1 MDKVV
6 IGLLALSLVY
16 LTMKKPTNVSNFE
29 AAPVAVDRDIIQ
41 RIIEAV
47 QEKEPG
53 WVPINTVYINP
64 IVTDQGSTLYDSRFM
79 FYDKFKYLGT
89 QIDVRS
95 AITGNQASI
104 VSMTPVSQPNADPSI
119 SPFKGPTYQDYDE
132 IKKNFNRQLDDYLA
146 MAKRPEGFQTPY

>member
-1 MDKVV
+1 MDRVV
-6 IGLLALSLVY
+6 IVLLALSLVY
-16 LTMKKPTNVSNFE
+16 LTMRKPAAVSNF
-29 AAPVAVDRDIIQ
+29 ATAPIAVDRDIIQ

-64 IVTDQGSTLYDSRFM
+64 VVSDQGTTMYESRFM

-89 QIDVRS
+89 QVDVQS
-95 AITGNQASI
+95 AITGNKASI
-104 VSMTPVSQPNADPSI
+104 VNMTPVSKPQADPNI
-119 SPFKGPTYQDYDE
+119 NPFTGPTYQDYDE
-132 IKKNFNRQLDDYLA
+132 IKKNFNTQLDDYLA

>member
-1 MDKVV
+1 MR
-6 IGLLALSLVY
+6 
-16 LTMKKPTNVSNFE
+16 KPAAVSHFE
-29 AAPVAVDRDIIQ
+29 PAPVSVNRDIIQ

-64 IVTDQGSTLYDSRFM
+64 VVNDQGTTMYESRFM

-89 QIDVRS
+89 QVDVQS
-95 AITGNQASI
+95 AITGNKASV
-104 VSMTPVSQPNADPSI
+104 VSMTPVSQPQADPNI
-119 SPFKGPTYQDYDE
+119 NPFTGPTYQDYDE
-132 IKKNFNRQLDDYLA
+132 IKKNFNTQLDDYLA